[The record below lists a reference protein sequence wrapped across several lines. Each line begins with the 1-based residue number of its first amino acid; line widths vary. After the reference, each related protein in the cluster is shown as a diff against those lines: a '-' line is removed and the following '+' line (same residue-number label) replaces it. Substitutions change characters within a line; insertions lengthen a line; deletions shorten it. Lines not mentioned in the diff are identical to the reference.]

1 MNCNRVDAKKLT
13 PAPQEIKLL
22 WFGKRENLPAVPE
35 NNRRE
40 QIAAARKKRNRA
52 TGRLI
57 GIAAVS
63 LLLNMVQA
71 FIIYVLRVG
80 LI

>member
-1 MNCNRVDAKKLT
+1 MNKVDANELR

-22 WFGKRENLPAVPE
+22 WFGQRENLPAVPE

>member
-1 MNCNRVDAKKLT
+1 MNKVDAEELR

-22 WFGKRENLPAVPE
+22 WFGK
-35 NNRRE
+35 RE

-71 FIIYVLRVG
+71 FIIYVQQAG
-80 LI
+80 PI